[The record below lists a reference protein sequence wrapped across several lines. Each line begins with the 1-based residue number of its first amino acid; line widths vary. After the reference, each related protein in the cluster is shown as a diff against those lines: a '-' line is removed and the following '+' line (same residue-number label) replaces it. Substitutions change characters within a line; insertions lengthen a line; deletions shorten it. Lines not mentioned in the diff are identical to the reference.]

1 MGGMTSWKGVRLRFG
16 LFLLTWTGLLSF
28 ASAARPHQLTLKH
41 PGRTCLPYSSTV
53 EQCATSSDG
62 GHHPNTPSSWVD
74 VQGSGDASQVYSAYR
89 LSDTLVRAVS
99 ILSRTALQRVW
110 CHHLDGDYEHIATP
124 TQSRV
129 RILKYDEN
137 KPYVVAFVDCGVS
150 ADMQPAY
157 LALTT
162 VRVPK
167 LAAEPGRVVPIFDRR
182 RNASSTSSHPCLGVC
197 TRVYGGAMH
206 NDVTARDVA
215 EFIEHHRHN
224 GFGHFTFYTTAVNDD
239 LNNALAFYASANAV
253 TVHKFEPRVKA
264 ADIHEL
270 GQVAVINDC
279 HLRNRGRYTLFLQAD
294 VDEFVVPRTGIDMKK
309 ELTTLLSDT
318 AHPIEIGLQSSFI
331 YVAKN
336 DTQRLRTT
344 SREIMIYPYTWRSKY
359 VARTDDVEE
368 AGIHE
373 LFVTSLGDAA
383 KNRHIIPPST
393 AVLHHYRRAD
403 IQNGAVVNDIP
414 SITGQVMQ
422 PTKEDA
428 SMVEHLTRY
437 EDCIENVLATAAVVP
452 ARVHKF
458 AGRVLGRKK
467 GMSRGEVRNDVVW

>member
-1 MGGMTSWKGVRLRFG
+1 MHSGTLCAGAPRFG
-16 LFLLTWTGLLSF
+16 LFQMTLTRLLLL
-28 ASAARPHQLTLKH
+28 ALAARPHQLTSQH
-41 PGRTCLPYSSTV
+41 SGRTCLPYSSTA
-53 EQCATSSDG
+53 EQCTANGD
-62 GHHPNTPSSWVD
+62 HHPDTPSSWVD
-74 VQGSGDASQVYSAYR
+74 IQGAGDASQVYSAYR

-110 CHHLDGDYEHIATP
+110 CHHLDGDYDHLATP
-124 TQSRV
+124 SRSSV

-137 KPYVVAFVDCGVS
+137 KPYVVAFVDCGVR
-150 ADMQPAY
+150 ADMQPEY

-162 VRVPK
+162 TLSPK
-167 LAAEPGRVVPIFDRR
+167 IAAEPGRVVPIFDRR
-182 RNASSTSSHPCLGVC
+182 RSAASSTTSSHPCLGVC

-215 EFIEHHRHN
+215 EFVEHHRHN
-224 GFGHFTFYTTAVNDD
+224 GFSHFTFYTTAVNDD
-239 LNNALAFYASANAV
+239 VNNALAFYASSNAV

-294 VDEFVVPRTGIDMKK
+294 VDEFVVPRTGMDIKK
-309 ELTTLLSDT
+309 ELTTLLSDR

-373 LFVTSLGDAA
+373 LFVTRLGDAA

-403 IQNGAVVNDIP
+403 IHNGAVVNDIP
-414 SITGQVMQ
+414 SITGQAMQ
-422 PTKEDA
+422 PTMEDA
-428 SMVEHLTRY
+428 SMVAHLARY

-467 GMSRGEVRNDVVW
+467 GVSRSEVRNDVVW